1 MRKDRSPQQRQGVR
15 GDMPLRLA
23 VRHDR
28 PSRPQSRHNH
38 HPGAPATSTALSSST
53 APRYNPPQPSTRR
66 RMRQPVLFSLS
77 LVFAAATHASPLTQ
91 QIPFQHPALTA
102 TTPTSAAAS
111 AKWAD
116 RLPCL
121 DVALQSLRDAS
132 AQVLDTFESVMSE
145 FRDAANDLTWTLPR
159 KNIVPRPDHDWD
171 FSVSSS
177 ALPEHSLRV
186 KKPNGLGVDDVK
198 QVCPGLFLALLTCS
212 TLAI

>member
-1 MRKDRSPQQRQGVR
+1 
-15 GDMPLRLA
+15 
-23 VRHDR
+23 
-28 PSRPQSRHNH
+28 
-38 HPGAPATSTALSSST
+38 
-53 APRYNPPQPSTRR
+53 
-66 RMRQPVLFSLS
+66 MRQPVLFTLS

-91 QIPFQHPALTA
+91 QIPFQHPAVAA
-102 TTPTSAAAS
+102 TSAS

-145 FRDAANDLTWTLPR
+145 FRDAANDLTWTLPK
-159 KNIVPRPDHDWD
+159 KNIVPRPDNNWD

-198 QVCPGLFLALLTCS
+198 QVCFYNCPTPCSLARS
-212 TLAI
+212 TQAI